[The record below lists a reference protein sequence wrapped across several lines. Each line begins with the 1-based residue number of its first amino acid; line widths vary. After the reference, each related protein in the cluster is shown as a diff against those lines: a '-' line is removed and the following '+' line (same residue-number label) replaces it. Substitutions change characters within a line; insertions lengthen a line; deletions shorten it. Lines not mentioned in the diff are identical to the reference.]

1 MSRSNGSAALWAAA
15 LAAVAAGLLGPAPAR
30 AQVNGVTDAEV
41 LFGMSA
47 AFSGPAKEL
56 GRQMKVGI
64 DVAFAAANEAGGVH
78 GRKLAVVAMDDGY
91 EPARTQTAMVELVE
105 KRKVFGIVGN
115 VGTPTAVVAVPYA
128 VDKGVL
134 FFGAF
139 TGAGLLRNDPPD
151 RYVFNYR
158 ASYAEETAAMVRY
171 LIEVRRIKPSQ
182 IAVFAQ
188 EDAYGDAGFNG
199 VAHMM
204 RKYKRDP
211 AQVIRVGYKRNT
223 TDVSDAVKVIK
234 QNASRIRAV
243 IMVPTYKAA
252 ARFVQKLRDE
262 RLDLLF
268 SAVSFVGSNELA
280 EELMQLGPRYAEG
293 VIVTQ
298 VVPLPTSKA
307 SAILKYQQLLSRF
320 APSEKPG
327 FVSLEGYVA
336 ASVLVEALRRAGK
349 GLSTDTLIDA
359 IEGIKGWDMG
369 IGVPITFGP
378 SEHQGSHK
386 VWGTVI
392 DAQGVYRT
400 LDLE

>member
-1 MSRSNGSAALWAAA
+1 M
-15 LAAVAAGLLGPAPAR
+15 AAVAAGLLRPEPAR

-41 LFGMSA
+41 VFGMSA

-56 GRQMKVGI
+56 GRQMKIGI
-64 DVAFAAANEAGGVH
+64 EVAFAAANEAGGVG
-78 GRKLAVVAMDDGY
+78 GRKLSLVAVDDGY
-91 EPARTQTAMVELVE
+91 EPARTQTAMKELVE
-105 KRKVFGIVGN
+105 KRKVFAIVGN
-115 VGTPTAVVAVPYA
+115 VGTPTAAVAVPYA
-128 VDKGVL
+128 VEKGVL
-134 FFGAF
+134 FYGAF

-171 LIEVRRIKPSQ
+171 LVEVRRIKPSQ

-188 EDAYGDAGFNG
+188 EDAYG

-204 RKYKRDP
+204 RRYRRDP

-223 TDVSDAVKVIK
+223 TDVGDAVKIVK
-234 QNASRIRAV
+234 QNASRIRAIV
-243 IMVPTYKAA
+243 MVPTYKAA
-252 ARFVQKLRDE
+252 ARFVQKLKDE
-262 RLDLLF
+262 RLDIVF

-280 EELMQLGPRYAEG
+280 DELMQLGPHYAEG

-307 SAILKYQQLLSRF
+307 TAILKYQQLLARF
-320 APSEKPG
+320 APGEKPG

-336 ASVLVEALRRAGK
+336 ASVLVEALKRAGK
-349 GLSTDTLIDA
+349 TLTTDTLIDA
-359 IEGIKGWDMG
+359 IEGIKAWDIG

-392 DAQGVYRT
+392 DAQGAYRP
-400 LDLE
+400 LELE

>member
-1 MSRSNGSAALWAAA
+1 MSRPNGSGALCATV
-15 LAAVAAGLLGPAPAR
+15 LAAVAAGLLRPTPAR
-30 AQVNGVTDAEV
+30 AQANGVTDAEV
-41 LFGMSA
+41 VFGMSA
-47 AFSGPAKEL
+47 AFSGQAKEL

-78 GRKLAVVAMDDGY
+78 GRKLALVAMDDGY
-91 EPARTQTAMVELVE
+91 EPARTQTAMKELVE

-128 VDKGVL
+128 VEKGVL

-151 RYVFNYR
+151 RFVFNYR

-204 RKYKRDP
+204 RKYRRDP

-223 TDVSDAVKVIK
+223 TDVADAVKIVR
-234 QNASRIRAV
+234 QNASKIRAV
-243 IMVPTYKAA
+243 IMVPTAKAA
-252 ARFVQKLRDE
+252 ARFVQKLKDE
-262 RLDLLF
+262 RLDIVF

-280 EELMQLGPRYAEG
+280 DELMQLGPRYAEG

-298 VVPLPTSKA
+298 VVPLPTSGA
-307 SAILKYQQLLSRF
+307 TAIIKYRQALQRY
-320 APSEKPG
+320 APAEKPD
-327 FVSLEGYVA
+327 FVSLEGFLA
-336 ASVLVEALRRAGK
+336 ANLIIEGLKRAGK
-349 GLSTDTLIDA
+349 NLNTDTLIDA
-359 IEGIKGWDMG
+359 LESIKGLDIG
-369 IGVPITFGP
+369 IGTPLTFGP
-378 SEHQGSHK
+378 SEHQASHK
-386 VWGTVI
+386 VWGTII
-392 DAQGVYRT
+392 DAQGVYRG